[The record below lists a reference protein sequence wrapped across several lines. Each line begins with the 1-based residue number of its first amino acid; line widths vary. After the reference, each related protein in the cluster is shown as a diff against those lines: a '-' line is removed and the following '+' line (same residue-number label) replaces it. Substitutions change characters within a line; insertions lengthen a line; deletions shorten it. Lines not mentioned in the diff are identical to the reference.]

1 MLAGSWRNCSIF
13 RNSKYPVTVFGVPG
27 KYSGFKM
34 IRMRST
40 AIRKAKLYFSLLN
53 FSILVICTVPIL
65 SMHPLPHTPATHNFI
80 SSPVTLKKPE
90 SRNDIYDSL
99 HLGVFGLTKAAFQEG
114 LVGLRLL
121 ISSGDIRNAGILSII
136 DLSLPSSKKRL
147 FVIDLNTC
155 KLIFNTYVSHGR
167 NSGKEMATQ
176 FSNRPRS
183 RESSLGFYVT
193 GDTYI
198 GHHGYSLRLNGKEEG
213 INDNACSRGIVIH
226 GAPYV
231 NERIAEKQGYVGR
244 SEGCP
249 AIPKTMHRPII
260 EKIKNGTCHFLYSPD
275 KFYETHSKMRLSS
288 TG

>member
-1 MLAGSWRNCSIF
+1 MHPVPLT
-13 RNSKYPVTVFGVPG
+13 PVT
-27 KYSGFKM
+27 
-34 IRMRST
+34 RN
-40 AIRKAKLYFSLLN
+40 L
-53 FSILVICTVPIL
+53 
-65 SMHPLPHTPATHNFI
+65 I
-80 SSPVTLKKPE
+80 SSKIDLRKCE
-90 SRNDIYDSL
+90 NGNDIYDSL
-99 HLGVFGLTKAAFQEG
+99 HLGVFGLSKTAFEEG
-114 LVGLRLL
+114 LAGLRLL
-121 ISSGDIRNAGILSII
+121 VSSGDVRNAGILSIV

-147 FVIDLNTC
+147 FVIDLNAC
-155 KLIFNTYVSHGR
+155 KLMFNTYVSHGR

-231 NERIAEKQGYVGR
+231 DERIAKNQGFIGR

-249 AIPKTMHRPII
+249 AIPKSLHRTII
-260 EKIKNGTCHFLYSPD
+260 EKIKNGTCLFLYSPD
-275 KFYETHSKMRLSS
+275 KFYETHSKMLTSS